1 MTKSL
6 HFQIRGTVQGVGFR
20 PWIYRLARQSNLKG
34 FVQNTSQG
42 VCMEIEGP
50 ASEVENFVQQ
60 VRTNPPAHCVMTQCL
75 ITDIL
80 PQSFHQFRILPSQDE
95 NQHEALVLPDI
106 ASCPDCIKEIFDK
119 HDRRYLYPFT
129 NCTHCGPRYSII
141 EGLPYDRLNTS
152 MKKFKMC
159 RKCQDEYDDPLNR
172 RFHAQPNACPVCG
185 PKIALWDDQGDMI
198 ATNLE
203 TLPATVGLIKRGMIV
218 AVKALGGFYLM
229 ADALNADAVA
239 LLRERKARPHKP
251 LALMMPSLRMV
262 RQYCQVSS
270 LEGKLLQSPQAPIV
284 LLRKAQSF
292 LVLMPDTH
300 SCSSFP
306 RKRESME
313 GLKVTEQ
320 VAPQNPY
327 LGCMLPS
334 MPLLHILL
342 RMLNRPL
349 VATSGNLSEEPLCI
363 DNAEALDRLKGIAD
377 FFLVH
382 DRPIVRHVD
391 DSIVQV
397 VCEGPCL
404 LRRARGFAPLPI
416 EIGKNCD
423 GILATGAHQKNT
435 VALGLGTSVIVSQH
449 IGDLN
454 NKISCQTFEETIGS
468 LKSIYDAPVTKLV
481 CDAHPDYASS
491 RYAHQSGPEVLT
503 VQHHHA
509 HVASCMAERGIAHE
523 VLGVCWDGTGYGHD
537 GTVWGGEFL
546 ITDGLD
552 YHRIAHLNLFPLPG
566 GEQAVKE
573 PRRSALGLLFG
584 LCDGNWQEFKDLP
597 CVKAFDPHELIII
610 QRMIKQNINTPMTS
624 SMGRLFDGIAS
635 IIGLCH
641 QSSFEGQAA
650 MALEFQAS
658 ENFASSPYSYKI
670 VPCHSQMIK
679 ICHSRACPQASV
691 GESGNPLNQNNE
703 VWGIDWFGI
712 IQDIIED
719 LRAGRDA
726 TVISTRFHQT
736 LIEIII
742 DVARQAGQ
750 SDIVLTGGC
759 FQNKWLLEGAVKRLK
774 QEGFN
779 PYWHKQIPTNDGGIS
794 LGQMFV
800 AARRLENVSGNTWKN

>member
-20 PWIYRLARQSNLKG
+20 PWIYRLARQLDLKG
-34 FVQNTSQG
+34 FVRNTSQG

-50 ASEVENFVQQ
+50 ANRVENFVQQ

-80 PQSFHQFRILPSQDE
+80 PQSFHQFQILSSQDK

-106 ASCPDCIKEIFDK
+106 ATCPECIKEISDK

-141 EGLPYDRLNTS
+141 ESLPYDRINTS

-159 RKCQDEYDDPLNR
+159 KKCQNEYDDPSDR

-185 PKIALWDDQGDMI
+185 PKVALWDDQGDVI
-198 ATNLE
+198 ATNPE
-203 TLPATVGLIKRGMIV
+203 TLSATVGLIKQGAIV

-229 ADALNADAVA
+229 ADALNDEAVA
-239 LLRERKARPHKP
+239 LLRQRKIRPHKP
-251 LALMMPSLRMV
+251 LALMMPSLEMTA
-262 RQYCQVSS
+262 QYCQMSP
-270 LEGKLLQSPQAPIV
+270 LETELLQSSQAPIV

-292 LVLMPDTH
+292 PSFSNNKNM
-300 SCSSFP
+300 SFP
-306 RKRESME
+306 RKRESKE
-313 GLKVTEQ
+313 TPKVSDQ
-320 VAPQNPY
+320 VAPENPY

-342 RMLNRPL
+342 RMVNRPL
-349 VATSGNLSEEPLCI
+349 VATSGNLSEEPICI

-391 DSIVQV
+391 DSIAQV
-397 VCEGPCL
+397 VCHGPSL

-416 EIGKNCD
+416 DIGMDCD

-435 VALGLGTSVIVSQH
+435 VALGLRDSVIISQH
-449 IGDLN
+449 IGDLDSA
-454 NKISCQTFEETIGS
+454 ISSLTFEKTISS
-468 LKSIYDAPVTKLV
+468 LKSIYDAPITSVV
-481 CDAHPDYASS
+481 CDSHPDYTSN
-491 RYAHQSGPEVLT
+491 RYAHTLGVNVME

-509 HVASCMAERGIAHE
+509 HVASCMAERGITKE
-523 VLGVCWDGTGYGHD
+523 VLGISWDGTGYGPD
-537 GTVWGGEFL
+537 GTIWGGEFL
-546 ITDGLD
+546 ITDGPD
-552 YHRIAHLNLFPLPG
+552 YRRFAHLNLFPLPG
-566 GEQAVKE
+566 GESAIKE
-573 PRRSALGLLFG
+573 PRRSALGLLFK
-584 LCDGNWQEFKDLP
+584 LCDGNWQEYKDLP
-597 CVKAFDPHELIII
+597 CVKAFTSQELLII
-610 QRMIKQNINTPMTS
+610 QRMIKQKINSPLTS

-641 QSSFEGQAA
+641 QASFEGQAA
-650 MALEFQAS
+650 MALEYKIS
-658 ENFASSPYSYKI
+658 DELILSPYHFGSSCPTLT
-670 VPCHSQMIK
+670 VVR
-679 ICHSRACPQASV
+679 HSR
-691 GESGNPLNQNNE
+691 ESGNPVNPTNKI
-703 VWGIDWFGI
+703 WAIDWAGI
-712 IQDIIED
+712 VKGVIED
-719 LRAGRDA
+719 VRGGKNAA
-726 TVISTRFHQT
+726 VISTRFHQT

-742 DVARQAGQ
+742 EVARQAGQ

-759 FQNKWLLEGAVKRLK
+759 FQNKWLIESAVNRLK

-779 PYWHKQIPTNDGGIS
+779 PHWHKQIPTNDGGIS

-800 AARRLENVSGNTWKN
+800 AANHFCHSRESGNPQRG

>member
-20 PWIYRLARQSNLKG
+20 PWIYRLARQLDLKG
-34 FVQNTSQG
+34 FVRNTSQG

-50 ASEVENFVQQ
+50 ANRVENFVQQ

-80 PQSFHQFRILPSQDE
+80 PQSFHQFQILSSQDK

-106 ASCPDCIKEIFDK
+106 ATCPDCIKEIFDK

-141 EGLPYDRLNTS
+141 ESLPYDRINTS

-159 RKCQDEYDDPLNR
+159 KKCQNEYDDPSDR
-172 RFHAQPNACPVCG
+172 RFHAQPNACPDCG
-185 PKIALWDDQGDMI
+185 PKIALWDGQGEEI
-198 ATNLE
+198 ATSSE
-203 TLPATVGLIKRGMIV
+203 TLPATAELIKRGAIV

-229 ADALNADAVA
+229 ADALNDEAVA
-239 LLRERKARPHKP
+239 LLRQRKVRPHKP
-251 LALMMPSLRMV
+251 LALMMPSLEMTAR
-262 RQYCQVSS
+262 YCQMSP
-270 LEGKLLQSPQAPIV
+270 LESELLQSSQAPIV
-284 LLRKAQSF
+284 LLGKAQG
-292 LVLMPDTH
+292 
-300 SCSSFP
+300 
-306 RKRESME
+306 
-313 GLKVTEQ
+313 GLKVSGQ
-320 VAPQNPY
+320 VAPENPY

-349 VATSGNLSEEPLCI
+349 VATSGNLSEEPICI

-391 DSIVQV
+391 DSISQV
-397 VCEGPCL
+397 VCHGPSL

-416 EIGKNCD
+416 DIGMDCD

-435 VALGLGTSVIVSQH
+435 VALGLGNSVVISQH
-449 IGDLN
+449 IGDLDSA
-454 NKISCQTFEETIGS
+454 ISSLTFEKTISS
-468 LKSIYDAPVTKLV
+468 LKSIYDAPITSVV
-481 CDAHPDYASS
+481 CDSHPNYASS
-491 RYAHQSGPEVLT
+491 RYAHSLKDDVLK

-509 HVASCMAERGIAHE
+509 HVASCMAERGITKE
-523 VLGVCWDGTGYGHD
+523 VLGISWDGTGYGPD
-537 GTVWGGEFL
+537 GAIWGGEFL

-552 YHRIAHLNLFPLPG
+552 YRRFAHLNLFPLPG
-566 GEQAVKE
+566 GESAIKE
-573 PRRSALGLLFG
+573 PRRSALGLLFK
-584 LCDGNWQEFKDLP
+584 LCDGNWQEYKDLP
-597 CVKAFDPHELIII
+597 CVKAFTSQELLIIH
-610 QRMIKQNINTPMTS
+610 RMIKQKINSPLTS

-641 QSSFEGQAA
+641 QASFEGQAA
-650 MALEFQAS
+650 MLLEFQAS
-658 ENFASSPYSYKI
+658 ESLALAPYCYKI
-670 VPCHSQMIK
+670 VP
-679 ICHSRACPQASV
+679 
-691 GESGNPLNQNNE
+691 LNQDNE
-703 VWGIDWFGI
+703 AWGIDWSGI
-712 IQDIIED
+712 VLGAIED
-719 LRAGRDA
+719 FRAGRDA
-726 TVISTRFHQT
+726 KVISIRFHQT

-742 DVARQAGQ
+742 DVARRAGQ

-759 FQNKWLLEGAVKRLK
+759 FQNKWLLEGAVNRLK
-774 QEGFN
+774 KEGFN
-779 PYWHKQIPTNDGGIS
+779 PHWQAQVPANDGGIS

-800 AARRLENVSGNTWKN
+800 AASHRIKCCGAGSLENVSGNTWKD